1 MFLKVVVYVV
11 NQNGEFPM
19 DQRVSIRLH
28 ISEKKQAQDLPF
40 TYREIFM
47 YGLRALSNEETM
59 LKFSIGAIEERLA
72 DKESDVHSLRALLA
86 AKKNRLRMIAPHE
99 LDESTLKS
107 MLLDSAREYAESIFN
122 RHGDDSLRHLESHV
136 AKSSIRSEGRDLG
149 YDGEKFL
156 IEVKNLLEELC
167 IVGDDEMCDSD
178 V

>member
-1 MFLKVVVYVV
+1 M
-11 NQNGEFPM
+11 NGEFPM

-40 TYREIFM
+40 TYREIFV

-59 LKFSIGAIEERLA
+59 LKFSIGSLEESLA
-72 DKESDVHSLRALLA
+72 EKEADVHSLKALLS

-99 LDESTLKS
+99 LDESTLRS
-107 MLLDSAREYAESIFN
+107 MLVDSAREYAISIFN
-122 RHGDDSLRHLESHV
+122 RHGIDSLRKIEGDM

-149 YDGEKFL
+149 YDGGKFFV
-156 IEVKNLLEELC
+156 EVKNYLEELC
-167 IVGDDEMCDSD
+167 QTLVSDSSEEENEMYDKE